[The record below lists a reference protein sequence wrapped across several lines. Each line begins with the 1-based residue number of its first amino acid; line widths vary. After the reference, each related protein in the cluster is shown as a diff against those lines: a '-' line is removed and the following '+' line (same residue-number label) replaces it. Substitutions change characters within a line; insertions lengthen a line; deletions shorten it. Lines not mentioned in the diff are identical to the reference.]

1 VNCSTKSFCA
11 TERAQPNG
19 HLHGQLEAGLAMP
32 SSPQLQDQDAAP
44 SATNEG
50 RGSATIDPEL
60 PRELVRTVA
69 ASLKSL
75 MLVLPYE
82 EYADIVQRIA
92 RLRWR
97 CELEQ
102 DATASRQSPIET

>member
-1 VNCSTKSFCA
+1 
-11 TERAQPNG
+11 
-19 HLHGQLEAGLAMP
+19 
-32 SSPQLQDQDAAP
+32 
-44 SATNEG
+44 
-50 RGSATIDPEL
+50 
-60 PRELVRTVA
+60 VA
-69 ASLKSL
+69 ANLKSL

-102 DATASRQSPIET
+102 DATRHRSAAEA

>member
-1 VNCSTKSFCA
+1 
-11 TERAQPNG
+11 
-19 HLHGQLEAGLAMP
+19 MP
-32 SSPQLQDQDAAP
+32 SSPRLQDQH
-44 SATNEG
+44 ATASTTNG
-50 RGSATIDPEL
+50 SKGSATIDPEL
-60 PRELVRTVA
+60 PRELVRSVA
-69 ASLKSL
+69 ANLKSL

-102 DATASRQSPIET
+102 DATRHRSAAEA